1 MGGGIGNTSA
11 IGELRWAARGVL
23 ATAVIALATV
33 AGSVTAQSGRMIE
46 LNPPSPQTLFVDCMT
61 TAETDPAAAIALA
74 RDWEVE
80 GGGTLARECEAA
92 ALALD
97 GRGRLAA
104 SRYVGLGDEIGA
116 SDAVYATGLYVE
128 AARLWQQEDEVLRAV
143 AALDAA
149 IGLMPADPGLYLA
162 RARLRQASDD
172 PWGALEDLWRASEL
186 APGRA
191 DILLLRAAA
200 HREAGL
206 PDLAISDLDQA
217 LAHGGAPGEI
227 LLERARLK
235 LRVGDV
241 AGARADLEAVIE
253 GDPDS
258 ISAEIAEAELVRLAG
273 TEGS

>member
-11 IGELRWAARGVL
+11 FGVSRRVARGALATGVL
-23 ATAVIALATV
+23 ALIM
-33 AGSVTAQSGRMIE
+33 AGGAAAQSGRMIE
-46 LNPPSPQTLFVDCMT
+46 LNPPTPQARFVDCMT
-61 TAETDPAAAIALA
+61 TAGTDPPAAIALA
-74 RDWEVE
+74 RDWEVA

-97 GRGRLAA
+97 GRERLAA
-104 SRYVGLGDEIGA
+104 SRYVGLGEEIG
-116 SDAVYATGLYVE
+116 SRDAVYATGLYVE
-128 AARLWQQEDEVLRAV
+128 AARLWREQDEPMRAV

-149 IGLMPADPGLYLA
+149 IDLMPMDPGLFLA
-162 RARLRQASDD
+162 RARLRQTSGD

-217 LAHGGAPGEI
+217 LAHGGAAGEI

-241 AGARADLEAVIE
+241 AGARADLEAVIAR
-253 GDPDS
+253 DPDS
-258 ISAEIAEAELVRLAG
+258 ISAEIAEAELVRLDGA
-273 TEGS
+273 EGS